1 MHGGDSLIEKRLK
14 SYSFDRHRLQSL
26 EDQLATLPLLRSSS
40 DFSERIDTGGAVS
53 SPVEALVEKR
63 EAIEARIKELR
74 RRLIPV
80 EHFLAFLREAE
91 PELMILFERRYIRNV
106 PWNLVGEELGLSLRA
121 AKKLRE
127 KLLAIAFDFLST

>member
-1 MHGGDSLIEKRLK
+1 M
-14 SYSFDRHRLQSL
+14 
-26 EDQLATLPLLRSSS
+26 
-40 DFSERIDTGGAVS
+40 S

-63 EAIEARIKELR
+63 EAIEARIRELR

-80 EHFLAFLREAE
+80 EHFLAFLAEAE

>member
-1 MHGGDSLIEKRLK
+1 MIEKRLK

-40 DFSERIDTGGAVS
+40 DFTERIDRGGAVS
-53 SPVEALVEKR
+53 SPVEALVERR
-63 EAIEARIKELR
+63 EALEAKIKELR

-80 EHFLAFLREAE
+80 EHFLAFLAEAE
-91 PELMILFERRYIRNV
+91 PELMILFERRYIRNT
-106 PWNLVGEELGLSLRA
+106 PWDVVADEVGLSLRA

-127 KLLAIAFDFLST
+127 KLLVIASEFLST

>member
-1 MHGGDSLIEKRLK
+1 MIEKRLK

-40 DFSERIDTGGAVS
+40 DFSERIDTGGAVF

-74 RRLIPV
+74 RKLIPM
-80 EHFLAFLREAE
+80 EHFLAFLAEAE
-91 PELMILFERRYIRNV
+91 PVLHLLFERRYIRNI
-106 PWNLVGEELGLSLRA
+106 PWDVVANEIGLSLRA

>member
-1 MHGGDSLIEKRLK
+1 MIEKRLK

-26 EDQLATLPLLRSSS
+26 EDQLATLPMLRSSS
-40 DFSERIDTGGAVS
+40 DFSEWIDTGGAVS

-74 RRLIPV
+74 RKLIPV
-80 EHFLAFLREAE
+80 QHLLNFLRETE
-91 PELMILFERRYIRNV
+91 PVLHLLFERRYIRNI
-106 PWNLVGEELGLSLRA
+106 PWDVVANEIGLSLRA

>member
-91 PELMILFERRYIRNV
+91 PELMILFERRYIRNT
-106 PWNLVGEELGLSLRA
+106 PWDVVADEVGLSLRA

>member
-1 MHGGDSLIEKRLK
+1 MIEKRLK

-53 SPVEALVEKR
+53 SPVEALVERR
-63 EAIEARIKELR
+63 EALEAKIKELR

-80 EHFLAFLREAE
+80 EHFLAFLAEAE
-91 PELMILFERRYIRNV
+91 PELMILFERRYIRNT
-106 PWNLVGEELGLSLRA
+106 PWDVVADEVGLSLRA

-127 KLLAIAFDFLST
+127 KLLVIASEFLST

>member
-1 MHGGDSLIEKRLK
+1 MIEKRLR

-40 DFSERIDTGGAVS
+40 DFSERVDTGGAVF
-53 SPVEALVEKR
+53 SPVEALIEKR

-80 EHFLAFLREAE
+80 EHFLAFLAEAE
-91 PELMILFERRYIRNV
+91 PVLHLLFERRYIRNV

>member
-1 MHGGDSLIEKRLK
+1 MVEKRLR

-40 DFSERIDTGGAVS
+40 DFTERVDTGGAVS
-53 SPVEALVEKR
+53 SPVEALIEKR
-63 EAIEARIKELR
+63 EAIEERIKDLR
-74 RRLIPV
+74 RKLIPV

-91 PELMILFERRYIRNV
+91 PVMLQAFELRYIKNT
-106 PWNLVGEELGLSLRA
+106 PWDIVADEVGLSLRA